1 MRPPGNDSLDNLVKA
16 FQRGEEKGFTY
27 FFNELYP
34 ALLYFAFRIIN
45 DKAAAKDIVED
56 SFIKI
61 WERHSSF
68 THHKVIK
75 SWMYT
80 TVRNGCID
88 WQRKAAS
95 SLLREEELANMQKH
109 SESHAMQEMIRAE
122 VASEIYNAITHLPPR
137 CRQVFKLIYIEGKTL
152 KQTAQEMQLSI
163 NTVKN
168 HRTHGLTLLKKR
180 APDFLKH

>member
-1 MRPPGNDSLDNLVKA
+1 MRPPENDSLENLVKA

-34 ALLYFAFRIIN
+34 ALLYFAFRIVN

-61 WERHSSF
+61 WERRTTFS
-68 THHKVIK
+68 HHKVIK
-75 SWMYT
+75 SWLYT

-88 WQRKAAS
+88 WQRKQQS
-95 SLLREEELANMQKH
+95 NQQHEEELANMQKN
-109 SESHAMQEMIRAE
+109 SEIHAMQEMIRAE
-122 VASEIYNAITHLPPR
+122 VASEIYNAFTHLPPR
-137 CRQVFKLIYIEGKTL
+137 CRQVFKSIYIEGKSL

-180 APDFLKH
+180 APDFLL